1 MKIYENININELQL
15 LGKGTQGSVY
25 KIDDKKFIK
34 LFEN

>member
-25 KIDDKKFIK
+25 KIDDK
-34 LFEN
+34 